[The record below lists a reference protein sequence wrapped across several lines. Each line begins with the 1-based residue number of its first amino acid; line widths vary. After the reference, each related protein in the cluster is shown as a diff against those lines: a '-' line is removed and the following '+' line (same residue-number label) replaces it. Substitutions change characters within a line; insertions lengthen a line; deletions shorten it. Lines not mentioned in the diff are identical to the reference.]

1 MEYLDF
7 DLEIGPGDGR
17 SYPVTARTAFGETRL
32 AMRFPFDEAAL
43 QSRLKDLQIAL
54 LRSANLRRRVLTA
67 EEQAVQDFGHSL
79 FSAVLNGDALALFDN
94 SRAQAARQ
102 GLAGVRLRLRI
113 QAPELAALPWEYL
126 YDARQSEYICL
137 SRGTPLVRCPESAQ
151 PIQPLKITPPLRILG
166 MISSPA
172 DLDTLDVAREK
183 ERMQQALAS
192 LQQTGHVELTWLSG
206 QTWQD
211 LQEAMWGGPW
221 HIFHFIGHGGFD
233 PRSEEG
239 VLALADETGNT
250 NLLSATQLGR
260 LLANHNA
267 LRLVVLNACE
277 GGKSS
282 SRDLFSSAAATL
294 ARRGIP
300 AVLAMQYEI
309 TDQAAIQLTRTFYR
323 ALAHGLPVD
332 AAVSE
337 ARTAI
342 SLSAAQ
348 TLEWGTPVLYLRAP
362 DSLLFDLTSQ
372 PAAHPPASPLAETA
386 PEAAQPEA
394 APIGN
399 GGTRAG
405 RLGSGTPVGA
415 VSTASGPTAAEIAR
429 QRQEH
434 EQQLAQAEQ
443 TIAQDPAD
451 ADAYYNKASSL
462 YALNRHADALAAFQR
477 AIELHPKFIWAYIGR
492 AYALN
497 GLKRPADAL
506 ASADQAITLIGKD
519 RAFYREVTA
528 AAFRARGYALVG
540 LQRADDALAAFDY
553 AIALEPNN
561 LLAHRGKEAASAL
574 RSPYRNTPLLTYTG
588 HRDSVFALAWSPD
601 GTKVASAGVDKTV
614 QIWDAQTGKTILGY
628 RRHASLVNALAWSP
642 DGTKVASASAD
653 KTVHIGEVATKKP
666 LLTYSDHAK
675 EVYALIWL
683 PDGARLVSAGNEP
696 RVQVWHAATGKT
708 LLTYQGHSKWVPA
721 LACSPDGTRIASAF
735 DDGIVHIWD
744 VATGSPFR
752 TYSGHTGAV
761 TALAWSPDGQYIASA
776 GSEQTVQVWEADTS
790 ALVYTYTRHPT
801 GANALAWSPD
811 SARIASASADV
822 QVWDAATGKL
832 LCAYSGHTGAVR
844 ALAWSPDGSRI
855 ASGSNDGA
863 VHIWEPA

>member
-1 MEYLDF
+1 MCPMIHTGEGYTCQKPHQRMVHMEYLDV
-7 DLEIGPGDGR
+7 DLEISPGSGR
-17 SYPVTARTAFGETRL
+17 EYPLVVRSAAGSEARLT
-32 AMRFPFDEAAL
+32 MRFPFDDLAL
-43 QSRLKDLQIAL
+43 QNRLKDSQIAL
-54 LRSANLRRRVLTA
+54 LRSANLHRKVLSE
-67 EEQAVQDFGHSL
+67 EEQAVQDFGRSL
-79 FSAVLNGDALALFDN
+79 FEALLGGNALAIYDVSR
-94 SRAQAARQ
+94 SRAAQEGRP
-102 GLAGVRLRLRI
+102 GVRLRLRI
-113 QAPELAALPWEYL
+113 LDPALAALPWEYL
-126 YDARQSEYICL
+126 YDPRQGEYLCL
-137 SRGTPLVRCPESAQ
+137 SRSTPLVRYPEIAQ
-151 PIQPLKITPPLRILG
+151 PIQPLTVVPPLRILG
-166 MISSPA
+166 MTANPS
-172 DLDTLDVAREK
+172 DMDELDVAREQ
-183 ERMQQALAS
+183 ERVREALKTLEEAG
-192 LQQTGHVELTWLSG
+192 QVELTWLKG
-206 QTWQD
+206 QTWED

-233 PRSEEG
+233 TRREEG
-239 VLALADETGNT
+239 VIALADERGKAH
-250 NLLSATQLGR
+250 LLNATQLA
-260 LLANHNA
+260 LLLTNHPS
-267 LRLVVLNACE
+267 LRMVILNACE

-362 DSLLFDLTSQ
+362 DSLLFDLTSP

-561 LLAHRGKEAASAL
+561 LLPSRQRSRLRASQ
-574 RSPYRNTPLLTYTG
+574 PIP
-588 HRDSVFALAWSPD
+588 
-601 GTKVASAGVDKTV
+601 K
-614 QIWDAQTGKTILGY
+614 
-628 RRHASLVNALAWSP
+628 
-642 DGTKVASASAD
+642 
-653 KTVHIGEVATKKP
+653 
-666 LLTYSDHAK
+666 
-675 EVYALIWL
+675 
-683 PDGARLVSAGNEP
+683 
-696 RVQVWHAATGKT
+696 
-708 LLTYQGHSKWVPA
+708 
-721 LACSPDGTRIASAF
+721 
-735 DDGIVHIWD
+735 
-744 VATGSPFR
+744 
-752 TYSGHTGAV
+752 
-761 TALAWSPDGQYIASA
+761 
-776 GSEQTVQVWEADTS
+776 
-790 ALVYTYTRHPT
+790 
-801 GANALAWSPD
+801 
-811 SARIASASADV
+811 
-822 QVWDAATGKL
+822 
-832 LCAYSGHTGAVR
+832 
-844 ALAWSPDGSRI
+844 
-855 ASGSNDGA
+855 
-863 VHIWEPA
+863 